1 MTSTSRMNTSCLLTN
16 SIQTSSFLALSG
28 SFWYLSL
35 SLSLSLSLRF
45 FFVFVVI
52 RIAHDMPSKK

>member
-1 MTSTSRMNTSCLLTN
+1 MTSTSRTSTSCLLTN

-28 SFWYLSL
+28 SYWYLSL
-35 SLSLSLSLRF
+35 SLPPLRF
-45 FFVFVVI
+45 FFFVFAVI